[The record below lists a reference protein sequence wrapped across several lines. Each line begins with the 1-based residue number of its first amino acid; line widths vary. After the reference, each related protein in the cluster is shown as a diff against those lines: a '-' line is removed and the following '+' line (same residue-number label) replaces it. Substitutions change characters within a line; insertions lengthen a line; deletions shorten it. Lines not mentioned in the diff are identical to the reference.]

1 VRKSLF
7 KIHPSSSSTTPNTP
21 TTNSLKSYTI
31 AHPYGTTR
39 INFCA
44 NCGSTVYRDSEDPSF
59 AGLDL
64 VLVQGTTLDALE
76 QWEWE
81 RASEELGKFEAAAAA
96 AATVSPE
103 SSEGDV
109 EAEAEVEASSA
120 ERGLFAGV
128 SAGSATAAAAPEWQG
143 CGCGCC

>member
-1 VRKSLF
+1 MRKSLF
-7 KIHPSSSSTTPNTP
+7 KIHPASLSTPNT
-21 TTNSLKSYTI
+21 TNNSLKSYTI

-39 INFCA
+39 INFCG

-81 RASEELGKFEAAAAA
+81 RASEELGKFSSAAAEAQAA
-96 AATVSPE
+96 APVSPE
-103 SSEGDV
+103 SSSGDV
-109 EAEAEVEASSA
+109 DAEAEVEASSA
-120 ERGLFAGV
+120 ERGISAGG
-128 SAGSATAAAAPEWQG
+128 SAGSAAAAPEWQG